1 MPAAPRVRRSL
12 PLSISAL
19 WEANLSTPRSAWPVP
34 RHPVWGRCVLRR
46 LPPGLGVRP
55 VSPRRV
61 SPAVDAPRVAAS
73 SRPRAPAPR
82 LVLPFS
88 GAGGPSLPCRGGE
101 AQRRWGLA
109 GDAVHGDPSPRRGAA
124 GPTSSAPAS
133 AVWETSRL
141 GLSPPRGPRTPHAR
155 GDRDLAALRG
165 RGELAFGTQDP
176 RRALRLRLRDASDF
190 PSHFKT
196 AGSRGPRWV
205 HQRGLPRQD
214 PLPELPRGSWSK
226 LPSRALAS
234 AARLGEVP
242 APAHPAP
249 GPGHLA
255 PPPPRARLL
264 LPPASLP
271 RGERLSLIRRHR
283 AVPSMP
289 RTSEPASLPGHAGKS
304 GTLGERARPD
314 ARPWPPPGD
323 PHSQGAA
330 GERQGKWGTVR
341 AVGPQLG
348 PGRALQYRRLRQKA
362 GGACHRGPTAG
373 RLRARIPR
381 GASHLWEDPRRPSE
395 ALLWP
400 QELLYPGGPASFGFR
415 LQSFRPTWW
424 RSH

>member
-1 MPAAPRVRRSL
+1 MSSGACRLGSASAPCLPGGFLPLWTRPVWPPPPDREHLRRAWSCPSPEPAA
-12 PLSISAL
+12 
-19 WEANLSTPRSAWPVP
+19 
-34 RHPVWGRCVLRR
+34 
-46 LPPGLGVRP
+46 
-55 VSPRRV
+55 RV
-61 SPAVDAPRVAAS
+61 SPAEEERPNAAGAWRAMLSTGTRV
-73 SRPRAPAPR
+73 
-82 LVLPFS
+82 
-88 GAGGPSLPCRGGE
+88 RGGE
-101 AQRRWGLA
+101 RPGRPAPL
-109 GDAVHGDPSPRRGAA
+109 PRVLFGKLL
-124 GPTSSAPAS
+124 GS
-133 AVWETSRL
+133 
-141 GLSPPRGPRTPHAR
+141 GLSPPRGPRTPDAR

-271 RGERLSLIRRHR
+271 RGERLSLTRRHR

-314 ARPWPPPGD
+314 ARPWPP
-323 PHSQGAA
+323 S
-330 GERQGKWGTVR
+330 
-341 AVGPQLG
+341 
-348 PGRALQYRRLRQKA
+348 
-362 GGACHRGPTAG
+362 RGPPQSG
-373 RLRARIPR
+373 R
-381 GASHLWEDPRRPSE
+381 RR
-395 ALLWP
+395 
-400 QELLYPGGPASFGFR
+400 
-415 LQSFRPTWW
+415 
-424 RSH
+424 